1 MLSFSRRVRYITL
14 SILFITHFS
23 CAKTKDV
30 EPISNIVNPVDTTN
44 NDLDTIYLTEN
55 IPGFILNE
63 VLYDPPSGIAGDA
76 NNDGFRDPNEDE
88 FVEFV
93 NLSDSCINLS
103 GCKIFDTE
111 NFNDTTSPANHQFP
125 DNTFLSSGKSLI
137 VFGGGT
143 PNGIFGNS
151 LVFVSSNAVMNLN
164 NSGDVMTLTDSLDN
178 IILTFDVEPL
188 SNNPNESYTRF
199 PDLTGDFVQHATAF
213 TGVLFSPG
221 TRIDGSSF

>member
-1 MLSFSRRVRYITL
+1 MLSFLRRIHCVLL
-14 SILFITHFS
+14 SILFTTLLS

-30 EPISNIVNPVDTTN
+30 EPITDNTNPVDTTN
-44 NDLDTIYLTEN
+44 NDLDTVYLTQN
-55 IPGFILNE
+55 ISNFILNE

-76 NNDGFRDPNEDE
+76 NNDGVRDPNEDE

-111 NFNDTTSPANHQFP
+111 NFNDTTSAANHQFP
-125 DNTFLSSGKSLI
+125 ENTFLSSGKSLI

-143 PNGIFGNS
+143 PNGLFGNA
-151 LVFVSSNAVMNLN
+151 LVFVSSNVVMNLN
-164 NSGDVMTLTDSLDN
+164 NSGDVMTLTDSLNN

-199 PDLTGDFVQHATAF
+199 PDLTGDFEQHATAF
-213 TGVLFSPG
+213 AGVLFSPG
-221 TRIDGSSF
+221 TRIDGSPF

>member
-1 MLSFSRRVRYITL
+1 MLSFLRRIHYILL
-14 SILFITHFS
+14 SILFITLFS

-30 EPISNIVNPVDTTN
+30 EPIVNNVNPVDTTN
-44 NDLDTIYLTEN
+44 NDLDTVYLTEN
-55 IPGFILNE
+55 ISGFILNE
-63 VLYDPPSGIAGDA
+63 VLYDPPSGMVGDA
-76 NNDGFRDPNEDE
+76 NNDGVRDPNEDE

-93 NLSDSCINLS
+93 NISDSCINLS

-111 NFNDTTSPANHQFP
+111 NLNNGNANHQFP

-143 PNGIFGNS
+143 PNGAFGNA
-151 LVFVSSNAVMNLN
+151 LVFVSSNVVMNLN

-188 SNNPNESYTRF
+188 SNCLLYT
-199 PDLTGDFVQHATAF
+199 
-213 TGVLFSPG
+213 SPSP
-221 TRIDGSSF
+221 RDNR

>member
-1 MLSFSRRVRYITL
+1 MLSFLRRIHCILL
-14 SILFITHFS
+14 SILFTTLLS

-30 EPISNIVNPVDTTN
+30 EPIADNINPVDTTN
-44 NDLDTIYLTEN
+44 NDLDTVYLTEN
-55 IPGFILNE
+55 ISSFILNE

-76 NNDGFRDPNEDE
+76 NNDGIRDPNEDE

-93 NLSDSCINLS
+93 NLSDSCIDLS

-111 NFNDTTSPANHQFP
+111 NLNNGSANHQFP

-137 VFGGGT
+137 VFGGGV
-143 PNGIFGNS
+143 PNGVFGNA
-151 LVFVSSNAVMNLN
+151 LVFVSSNVVMNLN

-199 PDLTGDFVQHATAF
+199 PV
-213 TGVLFSPG
+213 
-221 TRIDGSSF
+221 

>member
-1 MLSFSRRVRYITL
+1 MLSFLRRIHYILL
-14 SILFITHFS
+14 SILFITLFS

-30 EPISNIVNPVDTTN
+30 EPIVNYVNPVDTTN
-44 NDLDTIYLTEN
+44 NDLDTVYLTEN
-55 IPGFILNE
+55 ISGFILNE
-63 VLYDPPSGIAGDA
+63 VLYDPPSGIVGDA
-76 NNDGFRDPNEDE
+76 NNDGVRDPNEDE

-93 NLSDSCINLS
+93 NISDSCINLS

-111 NFNDTTSPANHQFP
+111 NLNNGNANHQFP

-143 PNGIFGNS
+143 PIGVFGNA
-151 LVFVSSNAVMNLN
+151 LVFVSSNVVMNLN

-178 IILTFDVEPL
+178 VILTFDVEPL

-199 PDLTGDFVQHATAF
+199 PDLTGDFEQHATAF
-213 TGVLFSPG
+213 AGVLFSPG
-221 TRIDGSSF
+221 TRIDGSTF

>member
-1 MLSFSRRVRYITL
+1 MLSFLRRIHYILL
-14 SILFITHFS
+14 SILFITLFS

-30 EPISNIVNPVDTTN
+30 EPIVNNVNPVDTTN
-44 NDLDTIYLTEN
+44 NDLDTVYLTEN
-55 IPGFILNE
+55 ISGFILNE
-63 VLYDPPSGIAGDA
+63 VLYDPPSGMVGDA
-76 NNDGFRDPNEDE
+76 NNDGVRDPNEDE

-93 NLSDSCINLS
+93 NISDSCINLS

-111 NFNDTTSPANHQFP
+111 NLNNGNANHQFP

-143 PNGIFGNS
+143 PNGAFGNA
-151 LVFVSSNAVMNLN
+151 LVFVSSNVVMNLN

-188 SNNPNESYTRF
+188 SNNPMNPTLVF
-199 PDLTGDFVQHATAF
+199 QT
-213 TGVLFSPG
+213 
-221 TRIDGSSF
+221 

>member
-1 MLSFSRRVRYITL
+1 MLSFLRGIHYILLSISFITL
-14 SILFITHFS
+14 FS

-30 EPISNIVNPVDTTN
+30 EPIANNINPVDTTN
-44 NDLDTIYLTEN
+44 NDLDTVYLTEN
-55 IPGFILNE
+55 ISGFILNE
-63 VLYDPPSGIAGDA
+63 VLYDPPSGMVGDA
-76 NNDGFRDPNEDE
+76 NNDGERDPNEDE

-93 NLSDSCINLS
+93 NISDSCINLS

-111 NFNDTTSPANHQFP
+111 NLNNGNANHQFP

-143 PNGIFGNS
+143 PNGVFGNA
-151 LVFVSSNAVMNLN
+151 LVFISSNVVMNLN

-178 IILTFDVEPL
+178 VILTFDVEPL

-199 PDLTGDFVQHATAF
+199 PDLTGDFEQHATAF
-213 TGVLFSPG
+213 AGVLFSPG
-221 TRIDGSSF
+221 TRIDGSTF